1 MSNSKIIFGCMF
13 GLVIAASYSFFA
25 GNVAAACFILLLGIL
40 AVEVARYE
48 QTEKAR
54 ADLERFR
61 NEREE
66 NQQTKKRAP
75 FGWPEDTEDGKR
87 RMSAIAQ
94 NGNSGAH
101 YDD

>member
-1 MSNSKIIFGCMF
+1 MSNSKIIFGCVF

-25 GNVAAACFILLLGIL
+25 GNVAAACFILLLCIL

-48 QTEKAR
+48 QTEQAR
-54 ADLERFR
+54 GDLEGYRKEREERFR
-61 NEREE
+61 
-66 NQQTKKRAP
+66 KKRAP

-87 RMSAIAQ
+87 RISAIAQ

>member
-1 MSNSKIIFGCMF
+1 MSNKKMFLACMV

-54 ADLERFR
+54 ADLESYRK
-61 NEREE
+61 EREE
-66 NQQTKKRAP
+66 RFMKKRAP

-87 RMSAIAQ
+87 RISAIAQ

-101 YDD
+101 YDN

>member
-1 MSNSKIIFGCMF
+1 MSDKKMFLACMV
-13 GLVIAASYSFFA
+13 GLVVAASYSFFA

-40 AVEVARYE
+40 AVLVARYE
-48 QTEKAR
+48 QTEQAR
-54 ADLERFR
+54 ADLESYRK
-61 NEREE
+61 EREE
-66 NQQTKKRAP
+66 RFRKKCAP

>member
-1 MSNSKIIFGCMF
+1 MSDKKMFLACMF
-13 GLVIAASYSFFA
+13 GLVISASYSFFA

-40 AVEVARYE
+40 AVLVARYE
-48 QTEKAR
+48 QTEQAR
-54 ADLERFR
+54 ADLERYSK
-61 NEREE
+61 EREE
-66 NQQTKKRAP
+66 RFRKKRAP